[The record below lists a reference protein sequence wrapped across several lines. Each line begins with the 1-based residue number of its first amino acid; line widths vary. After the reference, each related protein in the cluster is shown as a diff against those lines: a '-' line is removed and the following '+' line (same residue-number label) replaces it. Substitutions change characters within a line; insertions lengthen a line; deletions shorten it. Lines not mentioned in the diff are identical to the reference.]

1 MATSPFVKRGEEVL
15 DGFVFRPEVAQKFAR
30 VARENGALF
39 GDEFLDGRV
48 RGAAAYWK
56 VTTTPSS
63 GSSAVT
69 VPHEHLIKILRF
81 R

>member
-1 MATSPFVKRGEEVL
+1 VKLGEEVL
-15 DGFVFRPEVAQKFAR
+15 DGRM
-30 VARENGALF
+30 
-39 GDEFLDGRV
+39 
-48 RGAAAYWK
+48 RGAVAYWK

-69 VPHEHLIKILRF
+69 VSHELLIEILRF